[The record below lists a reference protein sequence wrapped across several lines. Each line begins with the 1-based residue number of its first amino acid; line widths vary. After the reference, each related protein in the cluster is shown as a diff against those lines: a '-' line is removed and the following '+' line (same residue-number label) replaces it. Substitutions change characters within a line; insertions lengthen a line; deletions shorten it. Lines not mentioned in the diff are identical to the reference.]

1 MILGKINHSFDC
13 SVEDK
18 LILPFWFDGVVTK
31 DRRGMEVVGGLEK
44 FG

>member
-1 MILGKINHSFDC
+1 MILGKINHSFDG

-18 LILPFWFDGVVTK
+18 LVLPFWFDGVVAE